1 MDWLWGIRKE
11 WFRRTILRFLYGT
24 DPSIIFLY
32 VLTCLNYI
40 QFGLGVSIHS
50 KATVQTVWAS
60 WPRITCVP
68 SSGATSIGKRW
79 WRSKPVTSWKKIQCG
94 LACEVIQK
102 EPFCNNMCTAPQP
115 RTKKHI
121 ETTPLSCWPGHF
133 LGKIW
138 RIPHAD
144 HVFIC
149 FLFETQRPCHMKC
162 KQELNS
168 GVKWNCVET
177 QVNVRFSGIMFN
189 YFDTCWPCTFHTCHT
204 KHDGMFLPHSIYG
217 IPPWRPVKHIG
228 CWELCEWRKI
238 MNCIYIYILRAH
250 FFVHVKP
257 CWEPKSRAF
266 TYTIS

>member
-1 MDWLWGIRKE
+1 MVQTYHPA
-11 WFRRTILRFLYGT
+11 FSLRNGSFNNT
-24 DPSIIFLY
+24 IFLY
-32 VLTCLNYI
+32 VLTCFNYI

-60 WPRITCVP
+60 WPRIICVP

-94 LACEVIQK
+94 LACEVIKK

-133 LGKIW
+133 FGKIW
-138 RIPHAD
+138 RIPQAG

-168 GVKWNCVET
+168 GVKWNCVER

-204 KHDGMFLPHSIYG
+204 KHDGMVFAAFDFWHPSLKACKAYRLVGVLRMAQDH
-217 IPPWRPVKHIG
+217 
-228 CWELCEWRKI
+228 ELH
-238 MNCIYIYILRAH
+238 IYIHIYLGGPRPL
-250 FFVHVKP
+250 KER
-257 CWEPKSRAF
+257 WL
-266 TYTIS
+266 